1 MSWGH
6 AGITTRMWY
15 GYFFTEAKMH
25 LKLRAQAKKQIETI
39 DANIDKL
46 HTLRNSIESAQ
57 YVRHACCSCRCAESC
72 FVVQNEP

>member
-1 MSWGH
+1 
-6 AGITTRMWY
+6 
-15 GYFFTEAKMH
+15 MH